1 MGDRRCAFEASFGR
15 WDRKPGG
22 YRRVDKAEA
31 PQSVRPPGAEK
42 VPKQRPQTR
51 CRKNVLKNGNAAQLG
66 KKGQAEQREIRRA
79 AG

>member
-1 MGDRRCAFEASFGR
+1 MMQFEASFGR
-15 WDRKPGG
+15 WDRQPGG
-22 YRRVDKAEA
+22 CRRSDKAEA